1 MSTLVDQHGGPLAHS
16 AERASRVT
24 AESFTFDDA
33 VPVMDRRDI
42 LDYLECLDNG
52 RWYEPPISFEG
63 LAKSF
68 RASTHHSSAIYFKA
82 NVLASTYI
90 PHPLLPTATV
100 KELALNFLTFG
111 NAFIETRYSRTGKVV
126 GLRHS
131 LAKFTRVGVEPGM
144 HFFVPHSRIE
154 HQFEPGSI
162 WHLREADINQEV
174 YGLPEYLSTLQSA
187 WLNES
192 ATLFRRR
199 YYNNGSHAGFI
210 MYFTDDGA
218 SQEDVDSI
226 RSALK
231 NAKGRGNFRNLF
243 LHSPNGKKDGV
254 QIIPLSEVAAK
265 DEFLNIK
272 AVTRDDVLAAHR
284 VPPQLMGI
292 VPGNTGGFGAV
303 MPAAQVFARNEI
315 TPLQARLS
323 ELNAW
328 LGMDVMQFK
337 PYVVGVEAEG
347 EDASPRPPRL

>member
-1 MSTLVDQHGGPLAHS
+1 MSTLVYNHGISMARSVGV
-16 AERASRVT
+16 ASCMT
-24 AESFTFDDA
+24 ADTFTFDDA
-33 VPVMDRRDI
+33 VPIIDRRNI
-42 LDYLECLDNG
+42 LDYLERLANG
-52 RWYEPPISFEG
+52 HWYEPPVSFEG

-82 NVLASTYI
+82 NVVASTYI
-90 PHPLLPTATV
+90 PQPFLPTV
-100 KELALNFLTFG
+100 PDLG
-111 NAFIETRYSRTGKVV
+111 NAFIEWRLSRTGKVV

-131 LAKFTRVGVEPGM
+131 LAKFTRVGVEPGT

-154 HQFEPGSI
+154 HPFEPGSV

-210 MYFTDDGA
+210 MCFTDDGA

-226 RSALK
+226 RTALK

-243 LHSPNGKKDGV
+243 LHSPNGKKDGM

-315 TPLQARLS
+315 APLQARLA

-328 LGMDVMQFK
+328 LGMPVMQFK
-337 PYVVGVEAEG
+337 PYVVGVETDD
-347 EDASPRPPRL
+347 DAGTRPSLI